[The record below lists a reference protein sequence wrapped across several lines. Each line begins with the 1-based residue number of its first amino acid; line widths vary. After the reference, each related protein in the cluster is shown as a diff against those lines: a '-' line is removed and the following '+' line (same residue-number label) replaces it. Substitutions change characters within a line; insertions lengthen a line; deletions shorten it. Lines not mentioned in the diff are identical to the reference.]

1 MFKSRDISS
10 DAFIKE
16 FFETLTPGVIPREQF
31 IDWGRIKAKCAEFED
46 VIEYFQGLPPSDPKH
61 VKRELQDSLLS
72 ADNPFHLLRGIFELL
87 GHTNHYY
94 VSDKD
99 NVELD
104 LVAKEITR
112 GSADAAGHIAQLFLD
127 LGLANI
133 LVKENVESTF
143 LGVQVGL
150 ESNRRKS
157 VGGEVFNQWA
167 TKLLQSTCGLL
178 GPDYE
183 LRSEEKIFYKDST
196 NCKKVDFAILFRGKV
211 KIGIEVNFYTTSGS
225 KPSEIKRAY
234 QNVNRELGKVGVQLV
249 WITDGAGYVKMRRS
263 LREAFEAHRNTYN
276 YEMAQRYLK
285 DDILDFL
292 GKVSKE

>member
-1 MFKSRDISS
+1 MFKSRNITS

-16 FFETLTPGVIPREQF
+16 FFETLTPGVIPREHF

-46 VIEYFQGLPPSDPKH
+46 VVEYFQSLTVSDPKRLKQE
-61 VKRELQDSLLS
+61 VQDSLLS
-72 ADNPFHLLRGIFELL
+72 VDEPFHLLRGTFELL

-99 NVELD
+99 NMDLE
-104 LVAKEITR
+104 LVAEEISS
-112 GSADAAGHIAQLFLD
+112 GSSHAAGHAAQLFID

-133 LVKENVESTF
+133 LLKEDVESTF

-157 VGGEVFNQWA
+157 VGGRVFSQWA
-167 TKLLQSTCGLL
+167 QQLLQSTCGLL

-196 NCKKVDFAILFRGKV
+196 ACKKVDFAILFRKEV
-211 KIGIEVNFYTTSGS
+211 RIGVEVNFYTTSGS
-225 KPSEIKRAY
+225 KLTEVRRAY
-234 QNVNRELGKVGVQLV
+234 QNVNRELERVGIQLV
-249 WITDGAGYVKMRRS
+249 WITDGLGFVKMRRA

-276 YEMAQRYLK
+276 YEMARRHLEG
-285 DDILDFL
+285 DILDFL
-292 GKVSKE
+292 AK